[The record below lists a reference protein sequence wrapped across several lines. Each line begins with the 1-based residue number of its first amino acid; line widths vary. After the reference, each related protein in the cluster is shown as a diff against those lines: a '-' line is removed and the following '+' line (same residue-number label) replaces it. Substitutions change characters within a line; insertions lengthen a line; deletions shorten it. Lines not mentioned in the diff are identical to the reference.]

1 MEQTFLFSL
10 FKRKY
15 KISLSLR
22 YNKIQKLEINFKVYY
37 YPDAVFFSSVFCFLP
52 LMHLRRNITVLEN
65 HQISLTK
72 DNQHAKKKLKTLRS
86 VGLIVFYRDILEGFL
101 NTVRVE
107 KLETRS
113 NRKCNL
119 LWPPFSC
126 LVFRLFLL
134 KEKEG
139 KEEGGGR
146 VQYGMAS
153 FELMSFCSYS
163 EDFPLQLGLLSS
175 NSG

>member
-1 MEQTFLFSL
+1 M
-10 FKRKY
+10 R
-15 KISLSLR
+15 
-22 YNKIQKLEINFKVYY
+22 
-37 YPDAVFFSSVFCFLP
+37 
-52 LMHLRRNITVLEN
+52 
-65 HQISLTK
+65 
-72 DNQHAKKKLKTLRS
+72 KKLKDPSLGRPS
-86 VGLIVFYRDILEGFL
+86 ASLAPLKIICILSRHFRGIFKHC
-101 NTVRVE
+101 VE

-134 KEKEG
+134 KEKG
-139 KEEGGGR
+139 KEEGAGGR
-146 VQYGMAS
+146 VQYGKAS

-163 EDFPLQLGLLSS
+163 EDFPLQLGLLS